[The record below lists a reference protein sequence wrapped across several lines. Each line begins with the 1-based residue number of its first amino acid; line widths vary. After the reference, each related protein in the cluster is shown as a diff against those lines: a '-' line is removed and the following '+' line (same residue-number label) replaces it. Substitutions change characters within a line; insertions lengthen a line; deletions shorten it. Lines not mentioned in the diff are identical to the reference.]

1 VDQQRI
7 VGVLASNQM
16 FDRLS
21 RFELAKLAEEF
32 SVRTYDK
39 NDVVFL
45 QGDVGDALFVLV
57 SGALK
62 IMVTSE
68 DGEEMVLVTLEPP
81 ATLGE
86 LALVDKGPR
95 SASAIALEAS
105 TLLVLSRSR
114 WERLVEEHPVMQDA
128 LVEALARTLRRL
140 TDQAADFVFLDLPGR
155 VAKMI
160 IRLSERAESRSLD
173 LKMTQTDIAHMV
185 GGSRQSVNQILR
197 TFESRG
203 YLSFEGPNVVI
214 KSLERLK
221 HLARV

>member
-1 VDQQRI
+1 
-7 VGVLASNQM
+7 M

-21 RFELAKLAEEF
+21 RFELGRLAQEF
-32 SVRTYDK
+32 TERTYEK
-39 NDVVFL
+39 GDVVFL

-57 SGALK
+57 GGALK

-86 LALVDKGPR
+86 LALVDGGPR

-105 TLLVLSRSR
+105 TLLVLPRSR
-114 WERLVEEHPVMQDA
+114 WERLVEAHEEMQTA

-160 IRLSERAESRSLD
+160 IRLSERAESGSLD

-185 GGSRQSVNQILR
+185 GGSRQSVNQILNS
-197 TFESRG
+197 FESRG
-203 YLSFEGPNVVI
+203 YITFDGPNLRI
-214 KSLERLK
+214 RQLDRLK

>member
-1 VDQQRI
+1 MDQQQI
-7 VGVLASNQM
+7 VGALASNQM

-21 RFELAKLAEEF
+21 RFELGKLAQEF
-32 SVRTYDK
+32 TERNYEK

-86 LALVDKGPR
+86 LALVDHGPR
-95 SASAIALEAS
+95 SASAIALEPS
-105 TLLVLSRSR
+105 RLLVLPRSR
-114 WERLVEEHPVMQDA
+114 WERLVEEHDEMQTA

-155 VAKMI
+155 VAKMLL
-160 IRLSERAESRSLD
+160 RLSERAESGSLD
-173 LKMTQTDIAHMV
+173 IKMTQTDIAHMV
-185 GGSRQSVNQILR
+185 GGSRQSVNQILKN
-197 TFESRG
+197 FESRG
-203 YLSFEGPNVVI
+203 YIDFEGPNVVI
-214 KSLERLK
+214 RRLDRLQ